1 MAFTMKRFWKDF
13 FCAPSASDYL
23 SGMYDWENEYVP
35 HHAPAHSQ
43 TIIEHTQQ
51 PEPIQCK
58 QCGAPLRG
66 DVCEYCGSVYARDY
80 GYVRHLEIDPNTG
93 ETAYTG
99 IARKA
104 TTDDVYSGL
113 LNVTQDGR
121 GNMMVSDANGVSFY
135 TSVGYAWNKKIY

>member
-1 MAFTMKRFWKDF
+1 M
-13 FCAPSASDYL
+13 
-23 SGMYDWENEYVP
+23 
-35 HHAPAHSQ
+35 
-43 TIIEHTQQ
+43 
-51 PEPIQCK
+51 EPIQCK
-58 QCGAPLRG
+58 TCGAPLRG

-135 TSVGYAWNKKIY
+135 TSDGYAWNKKIY